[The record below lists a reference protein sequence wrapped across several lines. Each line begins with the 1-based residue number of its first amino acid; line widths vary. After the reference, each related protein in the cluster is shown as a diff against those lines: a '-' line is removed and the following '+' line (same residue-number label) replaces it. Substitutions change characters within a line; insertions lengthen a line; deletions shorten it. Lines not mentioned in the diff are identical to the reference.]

1 MVCWKRPF
9 VLKHRLGVSILQ
21 GILSLFQDKTSEVIL
36 KPDTRFTMSKLVV
49 QGRFWILNDSKIP
62 PFVCIF
68 LLELKTNA

>member
-1 MVCWKRPF
+1 MLEKAF
-9 VLKHRLGVSILQ
+9 LLKHRLGVSILQ
-21 GILSLFQDKTSEVIL
+21 GLLSFFQDKTSEVIL
-36 KPDTRFTMSKLVV
+36 KPDTRFTMSKLIVV